1 MTLVEFYPHIKTT
14 HIALVATSGLLFA
27 LRGAAVLAGQCW
39 PMHRALRLTSVT
51 IDTVLLAAGV
61 ALWSQLGLHPGRDAW
76 LGAKLV
82 LLVLYIMLGSLALK
96 RASTAR
102 VRALAL
108 AAAIACYL
116 FMVSVAVAHHPL
128 GALSRWLG

>member
-14 HIALVATSGLLFA
+14 HIALVVTSGLLFA
-27 LRGAAVLAGQCW
+27 LRGAAVLAGHTW
-39 PMHRALRLTSVT
+39 PLHGALRLGSVV
-51 IDTVLLAAGV
+51 IDSALLAAGV
-61 ALWSQLGLHPGRDAW
+61 VLWSLLGLQPVRDPW

-82 LLVLYIMLGSLALK
+82 LLVLYIVLGSLALK
-96 RASTAR
+96 RAHTAR
-102 VRALAL
+102 ARALAL
-108 AAAIACYL
+108 AAALACYL